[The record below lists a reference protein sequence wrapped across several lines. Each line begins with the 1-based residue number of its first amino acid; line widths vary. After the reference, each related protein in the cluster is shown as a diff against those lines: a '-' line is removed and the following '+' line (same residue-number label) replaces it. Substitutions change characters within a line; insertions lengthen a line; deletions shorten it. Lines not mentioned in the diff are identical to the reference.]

1 MKRRYDWVI
10 HTVLIIGCTIIMFPI
25 VFALIK
31 ATQTRAAVMTPNLI
45 PGAELMNNLRAVWV
59 EASLWKFMRNS
70 FVVAIAVTIGKTI
83 LSLFAGMALVY
94 FRFPFK
100 RFIFGFILLTLMM
113 PTEVLLVPLFD
124 LVSQQPPA
132 SWTAFWAWFH
142 DPRHVL
148 LEPSPFGL
156 GWANTYWA
164 IIVPFLA
171 SATGT
176 FLFRQHFMA
185 IPQSLAD
192 AARIDGATPLQFLTR
207 ILVPMSVNTIGA
219 LAVIQFVYVWDQY
232 LWPKV
237 IIRREDFQVVQV
249 GLNLIIGTGEGTQ
262 WGYVMAGALLTLIPP
277 LLVFILLQEQFMRGF
292 ALSESK

>member
-1 MKRRYDWVI
+1 MRNRYAWLTHLI
-10 HTVLIIGCTIIMFPI
+10 LIIGCIIVMFPV

-31 ATQTRAAVMTPNLI
+31 ATQTRSMVLSPNLL
-45 PGAELMNNLRAVWV
+45 PGPELWNNIRAVWV

-70 FVVAIAVTIGKTI
+70 LVVALVVTLGKTI
-83 LSLFAGMALVY
+83 LSLFAGMALVF
-94 FRFPFK
+94 FRFRFK
-100 RFIFGFILLTLMM
+100 RFIFAFILLTLMM
-113 PTEVLLVPLFD
+113 PTEVLLIPLFD
-124 LVSQQPPA
+124 LVSQQPPQ
-132 SWTAFWAWFH
+132 SWEAFWRWFL
-142 DPRHVL
+142 DPRKVL
-148 LEPSPFGL
+148 IEPNPFGF

-185 IPQSLAD
+185 IPTSLAD

-207 ILVPMSVNTIGA
+207 VLVPMSVNTIGA

-237 IIRREDFQVVQV
+237 IIRREDLQVVQV

-277 LLVFILLQEQFMRGF
+277 LLVFALLQEQFMRGF